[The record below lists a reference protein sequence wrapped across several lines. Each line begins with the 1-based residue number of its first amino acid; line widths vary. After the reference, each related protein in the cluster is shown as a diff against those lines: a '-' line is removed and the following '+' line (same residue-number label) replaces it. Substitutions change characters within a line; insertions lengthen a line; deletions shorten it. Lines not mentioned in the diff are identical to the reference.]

1 VVSTAPKEVKEKV
14 NDGSQIVEELEV
26 HGDIP

>member
-1 VVSTAPKEVKEKV
+1 MVTSAPKEAKEKV